1 MTNHLMHEKKKKKK
15 KKKGEKNNYD
25 YRLKKNKL
33 K

>member
-1 MTNHLMHEKKKKKK
+1 MTNHLMHEKKKGE
-15 KKKGEKNNYD
+15 KKKGEKHNYD